1 VYSDRS
7 ARSDPIA
14 RFLLKGQKTF
24 CLERKNVV
32 YPRSKAGAD
41 AGFQEEEP
49 AIRDIP
55 FSRRTLAPGVSVS
68 RLKASLRE
76 ALRATKLAVANDIP
90 FYSRGRRSRIRK
102 RVFSAFFYEL

>member
-1 VYSDRS
+1 MYSDRS

-55 FSRRTLAPGVSVS
+55 FSRRMLAPGVSVS
-68 RLKASLRE
+68 RLKARFARCFVPLDT
-76 ALRATKLAVANDIP
+76 LT
-90 FYSRGRRSRIRK
+90 YSRAS
-102 RVFSAFFYEL
+102 LLL